1 MNHRVTP
8 SPKGGIS
15 RTLRYFSLLLLPAL
29 APKVA
34 HSLPRARP
42 LPDTERRRTNDTPYL
57 QAFGALPLRFA
68 QPIPPPEALTQPAA
82 AAPPNPAQSLT
93 ETAVAQAN
101 AAAAQSNV
109 PTHLPIPAPVPADS
123 TPPTKTSPDLPGPT
137 PILPDDTRPAPRNE
151 DALPYFV
158 VPGSGRG
165 PGQVNVIVPAP
176 ITQSPGPAI
185 PPSSATY
192 TQSPR

>member
-1 MNHRVTP
+1 
-8 SPKGGIS
+8 
-15 RTLRYFSLLLLPAL
+15 LRYFSLLLLPAL

-68 QPIPPPEALTQPAA
+68 APAPPPEALTQPAA

-101 AAAAQSNV
+101 AAAVQATGPSQQ
-109 PTHLPIPAPVPADS
+109 PDPAAASAEAS
-123 TPPTKTSPDLPGPT
+123 TPPKNTPDKPNPT
-137 PILPDDTRPAPRNE
+137 PILPDDLRPPPRNE
-151 DALPYFV
+151 DALPYFL

-165 PGQVNVIVPAP
+165 LGQVNVIVPVP
-176 ITQSPGPAI
+176 NTQSPPSSPV